1 MCSVFLDTQYPGAK
15 EIIDPNGILES
26 ADIARLPSIHTRPSE
41 LEFLKDLR
49 ALEVQPS
56 STARQHGI
64 QQTHPSSRDAQDQEK
79 QDDATPAEESRPTA
93 ELLRMLSAEHMHP
106 GPDDLGR
113 GSKGAGPSSRG
124 KAYRQAS
131 KEVPGLPVKR
141 QRTHQS
147 SLLKPIAVAS
157 HSRHG
162 ESAGSDTDLDVEQDN
177 TRSLHLTAS
186 KVDDS
191 SRQATEQAPRRRKQ
205 KRKRASRSEDSDP
218 AWQPEE
224 DVPARADT
232 PEHLLRAPEE
242 DAPVPA
248 TNTRAQEVA
257 VAHIPKSKYK
267 GVSCHK

>member
-1 MCSVFLDTQYPGAK
+1 
-15 EIIDPNGILES
+15 
-26 ADIARLPSIHTRPSE
+26 
-41 LEFLKDLR
+41 
-49 ALEVQPS
+49 VQPS
-56 STARQHGI
+56 SASRQHGI
-64 QQTHPSSRDAQDQEK
+64 QQTHPFTGDAQYQERR
-79 QDDATPAEESRPTA
+79 DDATPAEESRLTA

-106 GPDDLGR
+106 GSDDSGR
-113 GSKGAGPSSRG
+113 GSKGAGPSSKG

-131 KEVPGLPVKR
+131 KEVPGLPVTR
-141 QRTHQS
+141 QRAHQS

-186 KVDDS
+186 KANAS
-191 SRQATEQAPRRRKQ
+191 SRQASEQAPRRRKQ
-205 KRKRASRSEDSDP
+205 KRKRARRSEDSDP

-224 DVPARADT
+224 DVYARADT
-232 PEHLLRAPEE
+232 PERSLRAPEE